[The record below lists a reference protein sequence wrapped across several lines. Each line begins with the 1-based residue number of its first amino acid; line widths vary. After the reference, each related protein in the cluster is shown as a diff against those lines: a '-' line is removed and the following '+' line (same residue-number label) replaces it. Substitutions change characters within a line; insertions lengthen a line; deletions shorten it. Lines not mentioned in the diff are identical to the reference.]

1 MLFRWLWSPV
11 QPPFGHWLHSVPH
24 GVIVGAVL
32 WSLAWKGLA
41 LWRSARAGQTV
52 WYVVLLVVNTLGLLE
67 ITYLF
72 FFAPRHEADVRSA

>member
-11 QPPFGHWLHSVPH
+11 QPPFGQWLQSLPH
-24 GVIVGAVL
+24 AVIVAAVL

-52 WYVVLLVVNTLGLLE
+52 WYVVLLVVNTVGLLE
-67 ITYLF
+67 IAYLLF
-72 FFAPRHEADVRSA
+72 FVPRPKGDVHPT